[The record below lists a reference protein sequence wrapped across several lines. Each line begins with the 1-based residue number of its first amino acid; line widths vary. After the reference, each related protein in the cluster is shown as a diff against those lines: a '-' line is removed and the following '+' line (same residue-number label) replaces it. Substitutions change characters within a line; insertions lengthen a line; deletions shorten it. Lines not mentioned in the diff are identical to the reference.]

1 MFVPGKG
8 LAERY
13 SSKAEM
19 PSMQPVHARP
29 GQAILMQWQT
39 VHGVGPNHSET
50 DRIHVYFRL
59 TAAHRPEG
67 SKKTYAPAMMDPTL
81 ETPLLKGLARKQ
93 R

>member
-13 SSKAEM
+13 FSKAEM
-19 PSMQPVHARP
+19 PSMQLVHARP

-81 ETPLLKGLARKQ
+81 ETPL
-93 R
+93 